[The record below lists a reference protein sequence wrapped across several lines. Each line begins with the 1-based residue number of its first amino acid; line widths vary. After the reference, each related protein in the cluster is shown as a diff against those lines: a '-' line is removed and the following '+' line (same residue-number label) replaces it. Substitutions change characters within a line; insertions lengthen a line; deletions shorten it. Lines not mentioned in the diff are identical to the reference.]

1 MKPQIRGNYC
11 DLLAQLTE
19 LRDTFYL
26 LDDWFTIK
34 GCWPEINKILGISL
48 GKMGL
53 FRISR
58 ELQLGVRNHGKSH
71 ASPHTA
77 MEGKHTSR
85 GKRNLEGPQ

>member
-1 MKPQIRGNYC
+1 MKPQVRGNYC

-34 GCWPEINKILGISL
+34 GCWSEINKIPDISL
-48 GKMGL
+48 GNMGL
-53 FRISR
+53 FGISR
-58 ELQLGVRNHGKSH
+58 KLQFGVCNHGKSH

-77 MEGKHTSR
+77 REGKHTSR
-85 GKRNLEGPQ
+85 GKRNVEGPQ